1 MKKLSMILVCSAIA
15 LFLAAG
21 SAGAAVFGLGN
32 GAALQGVLD
41 NITLAPTAGQSS
53 VDVLTDD
60 VADSFDSYWDITAT
74 GGSVTTLVVE
84 LAAFAPEN
92 TFGIFDSTDASKYVE
107 VFGGS
112 ATSGDQAT
120 ISITALGDVYL
131 NYIDTG
137 VDFGAITFGYYL
149 DSSYYGN
156 GGFWYSDTL
165 LNNDS
170 MDHMY
175 AYQGKDIDIV
185 QIAQWDSGL
194 WTSNEYVLAFED
206 LKADVSDKDFTDMV
220 LMVQSV
226 QPVPIPAAVLLFGSG
241 LIGLVGLRRRSHV
254 N

>member
-21 SAGAAVFGLGN
+21 SAGAAVFGPDN

-41 NITLAPTAGQSS
+41 DITLAPTAGQSS

-74 GGSVTTLVVE
+74 GGSVSTLVVE
-84 LAAFAPEN
+84 LAAFAPDN
-92 TFGIFDSTDASKYVE
+92 VFGIFDSSNPMNKVT
-107 VFGGS
+107 VFAGS
-112 ATSGDQAT
+112 AGSGAMAT
-120 ISITALGDVYL
+120 ISITSVGDVYL
-131 NYIDTG
+131 NHADTG
-137 VDFGAITFGYYL
+137 IDFGATTFGYFL
-149 DSSYYGN
+149 DSSFYAN
-156 GGFWYSDTL
+156 GGFWYSDTS

-175 AYQGKDIDIV
+175 AYQGKDIDTV
-185 QIAQWDSGL
+185 QLGPWAPGL

-206 LKADVSDKDFTDMV
+206 LGFNASSDGDYTDMV
-220 LMVQSV
+220 LMVESV

-241 LIGLVGLRRRSHV
+241 LFGLIGIRRKVR
-254 N
+254 